1 MEKYVHV
8 KFEVVSVNEVDV
20 TTQIVSNQNISVA
33 HGCHGHT
40 HEGVRMIRRH
50 YFDKV
55 SSFHTPAK
63 QTDQFRQNTRKS
75 HIQTLTAS
83 PTQCRLPIDPKLV
96 WLFKCH
102 AVT

>member
-1 MEKYVHV
+1 LEKCVHV

-20 TTQIVSNQNISVA
+20 TTQIVSNQNISAMPVSKSRLARGVA

-55 SSFHTPAK
+55 SYFHTL
-63 QTDQFRQNTRKS
+63 QRNR
-75 HIQTLTAS
+75 LTSSGKTHANH
-83 PTQCRLPIDPKLV
+83 T
-96 WLFKCH
+96 FKH
-102 AVT
+102 